1 MEGGKAKGERRRE
14 GKPNERSDALPS
26 RLAKIQD
33 AIRVASSRDGGAPQ
47 PWGLRHP
54 VAVLGAIN
62 LAQTRRQRLPAVL
75 TARSVRVPRR
85 PSTAMRAS
93 VRSVTL

>member
-33 AIRVASSRDGGAPQ
+33 AMPFVSHPLVMEAPRSRGDCGTLWPF
-47 PWGLRHP
+47 
-54 VAVLGAIN
+54 LG
-62 LAQTRRQRLPAVL
+62 Q
-75 TARSVRVPRR
+75 
-85 PSTAMRAS
+85 
-93 VRSVTL
+93 